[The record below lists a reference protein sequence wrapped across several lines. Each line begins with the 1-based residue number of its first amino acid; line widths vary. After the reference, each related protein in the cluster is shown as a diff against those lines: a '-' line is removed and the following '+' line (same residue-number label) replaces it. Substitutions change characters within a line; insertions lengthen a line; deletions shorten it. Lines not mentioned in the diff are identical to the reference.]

1 MTYIFLIVFWP
12 GRDYVIGNYNFYK
25 NRKHIHDVYMKAE
38 SFVYMYI
45 FFMLRMEIELFSKLL
60 ELFCIFC
67 LCFFDLCLPCFL
79 VFLQLKSSLILF
91 RSENYLILIRLQHMR
106 PAIARARLCTRLK
119 HWRRAKKS
127 TPCLIKKAS
136 RCAADRTSKTTKFL
150 IFHFL

>member
-12 GRDYVIGNYNFYK
+12 GRGYVIGNYNFYK

-38 SFVYMYI
+38 SFVNG
-45 FFMLRMEIELFSKLL
+45 MEIELFSKLL
-60 ELFCIFC
+60 ELFFIFC
-67 LCFFDLCLPCFL
+67 LCFFDLSLSSFL

-136 RCAADRTSKTTKFL
+136 RCAADRPSKITKFL